1 MQTKYPLKIQA
12 IRSKNQ
18 QARLYV
24 YFPLPLAAAIG
35 LEAGEEVQWE
45 LLDRGEL
52 HLVRN
57 QLPQVQATQMAAQPL
72 TKSRCRPKNRLL
84 KIDVAAYPTE
94 VTHDRLVSEKL
105 SPLLDRLMKYWG

>member
-35 LEAGEEVQWE
+35 MKAGEEVQWE

-52 HLVRN
+52 HLVRK
-57 QLPQVQATQMAAQPL
+57 QLPQLQATQRVSQGDQIPMPPP
-72 TKSRCRPKNRLL
+72 TKQTAKDKRRRGATVSSSRS
-84 KIDVAAYPTE
+84 A
-94 VTHDRLVSEKL
+94 S
-105 SPLLDRLMKYWG
+105 

>member
-1 MQTKYPLKIQA
+1 MDMRTKYPLKVQA
-12 IRSKNQ
+12 IRSKGQ

-52 HLVRN
+52 HLIRERT
-57 QLPQVQATQMAAQPL
+57 PQPRAKHRRQ
-72 TKSRCRPKNRLL
+72 
-84 KIDVAAYPTE
+84 
-94 VTHDRLVSEKL
+94 
-105 SPLLDRLMKYWG
+105 